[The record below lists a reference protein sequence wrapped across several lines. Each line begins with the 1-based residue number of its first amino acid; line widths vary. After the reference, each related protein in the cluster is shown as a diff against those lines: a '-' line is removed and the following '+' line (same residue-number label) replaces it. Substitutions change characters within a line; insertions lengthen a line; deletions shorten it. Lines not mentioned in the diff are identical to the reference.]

1 MVIYL
6 RIFVKDTL
14 NNACSFQ
21 MLVEKC
27 PGDCITDRIAE
38 YCEAYYKSP
47 KLCGSGKKCCVT
59 KDSEYSA
66 DEIIVP
72 LAYGANST
80 KGGQDRLE
88 RVPTADP
95 PKNNKPKPSKKV
107 VTTTT
112 TTPAPEPGQKACR
125 GRCVS
130 GLFALLCDDIDTN
143 AFCPGDGNC
152 CIDNDSSNEGTN
164 DIEERVTT
172 PAPIRTKPTTK
183 ATKVR
188 LTSRY
193 IILCL

>member
-1 MVIYL
+1 M
-6 RIFVKDTL
+6 
-14 NNACSFQ
+14 
-21 MLVEKC
+21 
-27 PGDCITDRIAE
+27 
-38 YCEAYYKSP
+38 
-47 KLCGSGKKCCVT
+47 T

-72 LAYGANST
+72 LAYGNAS
-80 KGGQDRLE
+80 KGDQDRLE

-95 PKNNKPKPSKKV
+95 PKSNKPKPSKKV
-107 VTTTT
+107 APPSTTTAS
-112 TTPAPEPGQKACR
+112 PSEPGQKPCR

-172 PAPIRTKPTTK
+172 PAPIRTKPTAK
-183 ATKVR
+183 ITKVSSPSY
-188 LTSRY
+188 LYSFSSY
-193 IILCL
+193 FHLSCSF

>member
-1 MVIYL
+1 M
-6 RIFVKDTL
+6 
-14 NNACSFQ
+14 
-21 MLVEKC
+21 
-27 PGDCITDRIAE
+27 
-38 YCEAYYKSP
+38 
-47 KLCGSGKKCCVT
+47 T
-59 KDSEYSA
+59 KDSEYNP

-72 LAYGANST
+72 LAYGNNSS
-80 KGGQDRLE
+80 KNNQQDRLE

-95 PKNNKPKPSKKV
+95 PKNNKNKPKPSKKV

-112 TTPAPEPGQKACR
+112 TTTTPEPEPGQKACR

-152 CIDNDSSNEGTN
+152 CIDSDSSNEGTN

-188 LTSRY
+188 WLNKEVMKKINIIFYSSHLIQNVLVFACY
-193 IILCL
+193 ISWLPSANVLLF